1 MVINT
6 TFSFDILYIYLL
18 KYSSVIEMKELT
30 FKILDNK
37 TDIHEIERLRCI
49 TCYNRENVLSS
60 FKSGDLYRSCP
71 LNSFY
76 QLEVRRLS
84 MNPKLLRF
92 GLFTG
97 MAAIGS
103 TVVPALTK
111 KATKKAAKQQIRKS
125 TATIDFDNMGPEIVR
140 KDGSDTKREDK

>member
-1 MVINT
+1 MN
-6 TFSFDILYIYLL
+6 
-18 KYSSVIEMKELT
+18 
-30 FKILDNK
+30 
-37 TDIHEIERLRCI
+37 
-49 TCYNRENVLSS
+49 
-60 FKSGDLYRSCP
+60 CP

-76 QLEVRRLS
+76 QLEVWSLS
-84 MNPKLLRF
+84 MNPKLVRF

-111 KATKKAAKQQIRKS
+111 KAANKTAKQQIRKT

-140 KDGSDTKREDK
+140 KDGTEDKREDK